1 MEDFIIMKT
10 INNVEYKTLQEILT
24 TINTN
29 LKYPKVSEQLHSI
42 ALTEFATKAEKNGA
56 TILSASV
63 QNIKTDSGDIKN
75 VIGSYIN
82 YTYNFT
88 QFDSNPFFEPMGYI
102 EYYTNKHRIST
113 GLTELPHIWDNV
125 NPYSIEDNNIM
136 QLIKN
141 LRAAE
146 KYLKSLSCNCKD
158 QYVSYRDNYQQKI
171 YQF

>member
-1 MEDFIIMKT
+1 MKK
-10 INNVEYKTLQEILT
+10 INNVEYKTLKEILT

-29 LKYPKVSEQLHSI
+29 IKYPKVSEQLHSL
-42 ALTEFATKAEKNGA
+42 ALTEFAIEAEKNGA

-63 QNIKTDSGDIKN
+63 KKIKTDNGDIKN
-75 VIGSYIN
+75 VIGSYIK
-82 YTYNFT
+82 YTYNFET
-88 QFDSNPFFEPMGYI
+88 QYYIQFDANPFFEPMGYI

-113 GLTELPHIWDNV
+113 GVTELLHIWDNV

-141 LRAAE
+141 LRAVE
-146 KYLKSLSCNCKD
+146 KYLKSLSYVCKD
-158 QYVSYRDNYQQKI
+158 QYVAYRDNWEQKI

>member
-1 MEDFIIMKT
+1 MKT
-10 INNVEYKTLQEILT
+10 INNVEYKTLKEILT

-29 LKYPKVSEQLHSI
+29 IKYPKVSEQLHSL
-42 ALTEFATKAEKNGA
+42 ALTEFAIEAEKNGA

-63 QNIKTDSGDIKN
+63 KKIKTDSGDIKN
-75 VIGSYIN
+75 VIGSYIK
-82 YTYNFT
+82 YTYNFENQYYM

-113 GLTELPHIWDNV
+113 GLTELFHIWDND
-125 NPYSIEDNNIM
+125 NPYSIEDNNIT

-141 LRAAE
+141 IKQAE
-146 KYLKSLSCNCKD
+146 KYLKSLSYVCKD
-158 QYVSYRDNYQQKI
+158 QYVAYRDNYQQKI